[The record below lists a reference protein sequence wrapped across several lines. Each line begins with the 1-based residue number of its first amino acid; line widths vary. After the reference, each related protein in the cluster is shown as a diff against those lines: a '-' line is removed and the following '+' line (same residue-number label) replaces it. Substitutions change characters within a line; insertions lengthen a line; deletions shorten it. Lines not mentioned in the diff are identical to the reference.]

1 MSNINTPY
9 ITDPEEIAILEQSMH
24 GEMQYTL
31 MNDFLAKYTLQNDLY
46 ALAGLLSALLNLNLN
61 EITDINILNP
71 VELNEAIDDKKC
83 ILDVK
88 LELNHSTIINIEI
101 QSVYQSFWPERSL
114 TYLCRMFDHLK
125 EGQGYSDL
133 KPCIQIG
140 ILENDVFKSDD
151 PRYTGDFYSE
161 YQILHM
167 KKHTGYC
174 GKFKICVLSLNHLDE
189 VLENERK
196 NHNGLYYWAKL
207 FTVKSWEELKMIA
220 SEDSRMASYVTT
232 VRKLSAEEKVA
243 QACEARRRY
252 SNDIATYEE
261 ENRLAKRE
269 AQEAKQEAEEA
280 KQEAEEAKRKAQKAE
295 QEAREARQM
304 LDEKD
309 RLMEEMARE
318 LELLRGKVK

>member
-1 MSNINTPY
+1 MK
-9 ITDPEEIAILEQSMH
+9 QSM
-24 GEMQYTL
+24 
-31 MNDFLAKYTLQNDLY
+31 
-46 ALAGLLSALLNLNLN
+46 
-61 EITDINILNP
+61 I
-71 VELNEAIDDKKC
+71 KKC

-88 LELNHSTIINIEI
+88 LEMNHSTIINIEI

-140 ILENDVFKSDD
+140 ILENDIFKSDD

-189 VLENERK
+189 VPENERK

-220 SEDSRMASYVTT
+220 NEDPRMTSYVTT

-261 ENRLAKRE
+261 EKRLAKQEAEEAKQEAKEAKQEAKEAKQE

-280 KQEAEEAKRKAQKAE
+280 KRREEKAE
-295 QEAREARQM
+295 REAQEARI
-304 LDEKD
+304 K
-309 RLMEEMARE
+309 MEEMARE
-318 LELLRGKVK
+318 IELLRGK

>member
-1 MSNINTPY
+1 MRDINTPY

-46 ALAGLLSALLNLNLN
+46 ALAGLLSALLDLDLN
-61 EITDINILNP
+61 EITNINILNP

-88 LELNHSTIINIEI
+88 LEMNHSTIINIEI

-125 EGQGYSDL
+125 EGQSYSDL

-140 ILENDVFKSDD
+140 ILENDIFKSDY

-161 YQILHM
+161 YQLLHM

-189 VLENERK
+189 VPENERK

-220 SEDSRMASYVTT
+220 NEDPRMTSYVTT

-252 SNDIATYEE
+252 SNDIASYEE
-261 ENRLAKRE
+261 EKRLAKQE
-269 AQEAKQEAEEA
+269 AEEAKQEAEEA
-280 KQEAEEAKRKAQKAE
+280 KQEAEEAK
-295 QEAREARQM
+295 QEVEEARQM
-304 LDEKD
+304 LAEKD
-309 RLMEEMARE
+309 RLIEEMARE